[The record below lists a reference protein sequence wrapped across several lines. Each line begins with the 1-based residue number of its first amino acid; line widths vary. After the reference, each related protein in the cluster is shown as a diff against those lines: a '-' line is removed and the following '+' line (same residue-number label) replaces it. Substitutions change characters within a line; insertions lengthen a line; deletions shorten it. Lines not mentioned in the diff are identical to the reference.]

1 MGSCLHL
8 HSMHWLGPAQTGA
21 TAQPASMRMVRD
33 VSMDRGPKSEAV
45 SCAGR
50 FIGTLL
56 PCCWLVVIM
65 SFMPTA
71 VVRRIF
77 PPFVP
82 GVTIFLIGEGTGLC
96 QASNAQHWWRLSHSA
111 YCLDRLAA

>member
-1 MGSCLHL
+1 MA
-8 HSMHWLGPAQTGA
+8 P
-21 TAQPASMRMVRD
+21 
-33 VSMDRGPKSEAV
+33 
-45 SCAGR
+45 AGR

-56 PCCWLVVIM
+56 PCAMLVVFM

-82 GVTIFLIGEGTGLC
+82 GVTIFLIGRCPLSCQQGLGISWC
-96 QASNAQHWWRLSHSA
+96 PARLGQALQTSLMYDRHDCCKSLLMLMQPCVVQVRHS
-111 YCLDRLAA
+111 LAALALRYGPP